1 MVGNFTFDRLLW
13 SITFLLNTE
22 LVVLLVYRK
31 NHRVFPFF
39 FIYALLNLFQGI
51 VLFESYRIWGFRST
65 VSMRVAWS
73 VQGLVTFAR
82 AVAVAEI
89 CHRILGKFR
98 GIWGVAWRLLFWA
111 AALILFYAST
121 GSPGSWAVALFYLGC
136 GPQAAVGPA

>member
-82 AVAVAEI
+82 AVAV
-89 CHRILGKFR
+89 RWTFTWILAA
-98 GIWGVAWRLLFWA
+98 IPGV
-111 AALILFYAST
+111 
-121 GSPGSWAVALFYLGC
+121 LGV
-136 GPQAAVGPA
+136 P